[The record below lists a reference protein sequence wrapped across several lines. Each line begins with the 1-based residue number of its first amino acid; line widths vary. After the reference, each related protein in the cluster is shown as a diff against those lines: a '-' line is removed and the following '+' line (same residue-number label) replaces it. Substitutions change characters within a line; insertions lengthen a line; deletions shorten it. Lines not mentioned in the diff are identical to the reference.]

1 MIRRRTARLVLAGI
15 VALYL
20 GIGALYALNTPPW
33 QSPDEPAHYNYIAQ
47 IAEEGCCPVIAPGDW
62 DAAYLSELTTEQFP
76 ERADLSP
83 LEYEDHQ
90 PPLYYLLLS
99 VVYRLTGGSLLA
111 LRLATLVLG
120 TGIVLMTYAALA
132 RLFPARLTLA
142 LGAAAFVAFIPQH
155 LSVLASVNNDALA
168 ELVLATLLAVSAA
181 YFGNPVLPD
190 ADGTPR
196 ATTRRPRPALL
207 GLLAGLAFLTK
218 LTVYAPAVLVVAL
231 AILMRWRA
239 ERRSF
244 GWAAGQAA
252 WAAGVALALGALWW
266 VRNAIV
272 YGWPDIFAQAA
283 HESAVV
289 GQLRTAELIAEI
301 GAGPYITRLLTT
313 TFHSFFGQFGWM
325 AVPMSPRVYL
335 VVGLFLAATLAGLG
349 LLAITRRRTPLAAPR
364 RAVVAIFGAL
374 AVLVVLQFGY
384 YNLTFVQHQGRY
396 LYPALVP
403 IALAV
408 AAGWWGWS
416 RWLAGRLPARWKP
429 TLRWLPVA
437 VMAFWPALA
446 VYALFRILMPNLG

>member
-1 MIRRRTARLVLAGI
+1 MIPRRTARLVLAGI
-15 VALYL
+15 ILLYL

-47 IAEEGCCPVIAPGDW
+47 IAGEGCCPVIAPGDW

-76 ERADLSP
+76 EEADLSP

-99 VVYRLTGGSLLA
+99 VVYGLTGGSLLA

-120 TGIVLMTYAALA
+120 AGVVLLTYATVA
-132 RLFPARLTLA
+132 RLFPVRLTLA

-168 ELVLATLLAVSAA
+168 ELVLAALLAVSTA
-181 YFGNPVLPD
+181 YLGNPVLPD
-190 ADGTPR
+190 SGGEPR
-196 ATTRRPRPALL
+196 PATRRPRPALL

-231 AILMRWRA
+231 ALVIRWRA

-244 GWAAGQAA
+244 GWFAGQAA
-252 WAAGVALALGALWW
+252 WAAGGALALGALWW
-266 VRNAIV
+266 ARNAVV

-283 HESAVV
+283 HEAAVV
-289 GQLRTAELIAEI
+289 GQLRTADLIAEI
-301 GAGPYITRLLTT
+301 GAGPFALRLLTT

-335 VVGLFLAATLAGLG
+335 VVGLFLAGTLAGLA
-349 LLAITRRRTPLAAPR
+349 LLPTALPEVTLAAPR
-364 RAVVAIFGAL
+364 RAVLAIFGAL
-374 AVLVVLQFGY
+374 AVLVLLQFAY

-403 IALAV
+403 LGLAV
-408 AAGWWGWS
+408 TAGWWGWS
-416 RWLAGRLPARWKP
+416 RWLAARFPEHWKP
-429 TLRWLPVA
+429 VLRWLPVA

-446 VYALFRILMPNLG
+446 VYALFRILIPNLG